1 MIWHGKHTTTKKSG
15 CNSLYWT
22 LIFPDLCLTVQ
33 YLWMIRRPV
42 MVVVMLM
49 LEMLTLLMGLASI

>member
-1 MIWHGKHTTTKKSG
+1 
-15 CNSLYWT
+15 
-22 LIFPDLCLTVQ
+22 
-33 YLWMIRRPV
+33 MIRRPV